1 MMLSF
6 LLTIFTLLSLNFQK
20 DPVYQMVVGSYT
32 KNGNPGI
39 EVFEV
44 NANNGSSKKLYVK
57 ANPNASYLATTQD
70 SKLMYAVSEEGS
82 GSSKLSAYKMD
93 TKGEYQKVNSQST
106 IGDAPCFVSIRES
119 SRTVYVANYSGGS
132 LSVFKTNNWE
142 LQPIAQHI
150 VYKGSSVNRSRQDK
164 PHAHNVIISPDQAHL
179 YVTDLGSD
187 KIYQHK
193 VNADGSV
200 NEKYNAIPVTP
211 GNGPRHLI
219 FNTKGSNAYLINEM
233 TGVVDVFRVK
243 NDQFEKIQTIVADTT
258 SSKSDRGSADIH
270 LSPSGKWLI
279 SSNRVTNNDLTI
291 FAVQAD
297 GSVKKAGHQPVARK
311 PRNFSF
317 TPNGKFVFV
326 ASQDE
331 HKIQVF
337 AFDETTGR
345 LTDTNQ
351 DLNVQMPVCI
361 DFRPMT
367 GSVDPEER
375 IKALGIQLI
384 PPTAPIANYVKVVEA
399 GNLLFLSGH
408 GPDKP
413 GGGQVIGKVGV
424 DLTLEQGQEAARF
437 TAISL
442 ISTLKAHVGD
452 LNRVKR
458 VVKVM
463 GLVNCD
469 ASFTQQPQVM
479 NGCSNLLVD
488 VFGEN
493 GKHVRTSVGT
503 NALPN
508 NIAIEIEMIVELK

>member
-1 MMLSF
+1 MMFSVILGF
-6 LLTIFTLLSLNFQK
+6 LHLISLPFET
-20 DPVYQMVVGSYT
+20 DSVYQMAVGSYT

-39 EVFEV
+39 EVYEV
-44 NANNGSSKKLYVK
+44 NAATGSSKKLYSRN
-57 ANPNASYLATTQD
+57 NPNASYLATTKD
-70 SKLMYAVSEEGS
+70 SRLMYAVSEEGGGNS
-82 GSSKLSAYKMD
+82 RLAAYKLD
-93 TKGEYQKVNSQST
+93 AKGEYQKLNTQPT
-106 IGDAPCFVSIRES
+106 IGDAPCFVSVRES
-119 SRTVYVANYSGGS
+119 SQTVYTANYSGGS
-132 LSVFKTNNWE
+132 LSVFKIKNWE
-142 LQPIAQHI
+142 LEPIAQHI
-150 VYKGSSVNRSRQDK
+150 VYKGSSVNKSRQDK
-164 PHAHNVIISPDQAHL
+164 PHAHNVILSPDQNYL

-187 KIYQHK
+187 KIYQHRIY
-193 VNADGSV
+193 ADGTID
-200 NEKYNAIPVTP
+200 EKYNAISITP

-219 FNTKGSNAYLINEM
+219 FNTKGTYAYLISEM
-233 TGVVDVFRVK
+233 KGVVDVFRVT
-243 NDQFEKIQTIVADTT
+243 NNQFEKIQSVIADTT
-258 SSKSDRGSADIH
+258 TSKNDRGSADIH
-270 LSPSGKWLI
+270 LSPNGKWLI

-291 FAVQAD
+291 FSVQAD
-297 GSVKKAGHQPVARK
+297 GTLKKTGHQPVARK

-326 ASQDE
+326 ASQDD

-337 AFDETTGR
+337 AFDDATGKM
-345 LTDTNQ
+345 TDTKK
-351 DLNVQMPVCI
+351 DIAVQMPVCI
-361 DFRPMT
+361 DFRPLT
-367 GSVDPEER
+367 KNVDPEER

-384 PPTAPIANYVKVVEA
+384 PPTAPIANYVKVVES

-413 GGGQVIGKVGV
+413 GGGLVIGKVGV
-424 DLTLEQGQEAARF
+424 DLTMEQGQEAARF

-452 LNRVKR
+452 LNKIKR

-488 VFGEN
+488 VFGDN

>member
-1 MMLSF
+1 MSF
-6 LLTIFTLLSLNFQK
+6 LLNILPFLFLSFQN

-39 EVFEV
+39 EVYEV
-44 NANNGSSKKLYVK
+44 NANSGAARKLYTRP
-57 ANPNASYLATTQD
+57 NPNASYLATTRD
-70 SKLMYAVSEEGS
+70 GRVMYAVSEEGG
-82 GSSKLSAYKMD
+82 GSSKLTAYKMD
-93 TKGEYQKVNSQST
+93 AKGEYQKINSQST
-106 IGDAPCFVSIRES
+106 IGDGPCFVSIRES
-119 SRTVYVANYSGGS
+119 SQSAYVANYSAGS
-132 LSVFKTNNWE
+132 LSVFRSNNWE

-150 VYKGSSVNRSRQDK
+150 VYKGSSVNKSRQDK
-164 PHAHNVIISPDQAHL
+164 PHAHNAVLSPDQNYL
-179 YVTDLGSD
+179 YVTDLGTD
-187 KIYQHK
+187 RICQHK
-193 VNADGSV
+193 INADGTV
-200 NEKYNAIPVTP
+200 DEKYNAIAITP

-219 FNTKGSNAYLINEM
+219 FNAAGTNAYLISEM
-233 TGVVDVFRVK
+233 KGVVDVFRVK
-243 NDQFEKIQTIVADTT
+243 NNQFEKIQTIVADTT
-258 SSKSDRGSADIH
+258 SSKADRGSADIH

-291 FAVQAD
+291 FSVQSD
-297 GSVKKAGHQPVARK
+297 GSLKKTGHQPVAKR

-326 ASQDE
+326 ASQE
-331 HKIQVF
+331 ENKIQVF
-337 AFDETTGR
+337 AFDEATGK
-345 LTDTNQ
+345 LTDTKK
-351 DLNVQMPVCI
+351 DISVQMPVCI
-361 DFRPMT
+361 DFRPMSKT
-367 GSVDPEER
+367 AVDPEER
-375 IKALGIQLI
+375 IRTLGIQLI
-384 PPTAPIANYVKVVEA
+384 PPTAPIANYVKVVES

-413 GGGQVIGKVGV
+413 DGSQVKGKVGV
-424 DLTLEQGQEAARF
+424 DLTLEQGQEAARY

-458 VVKVM
+458 VVRVM

>member
-6 LLTIFTLLSLNFQK
+6 LLSITTLLSLPFQK
-20 DPVYQMVVGSYT
+20 DSVYQMVVGSYT

-44 NANNGSSKKLYVK
+44 SANNGSSRKLYTK
-57 ANPNASYLATTQD
+57 ANPNGSYLATTRD
-70 SKLMYAVSEEGS
+70 ARVMYVVSEEGG
-82 GSSKLSAYKMD
+82 GSSKLNAYKMD
-93 TKGEYQKVNSQST
+93 AKGEYQRINSQST

-119 SRTVYVANYSGGS
+119 SQTAYVANYSGGS

-150 VYKGSSVNRSRQDK
+150 LYKGSSINKSRQDK
-164 PHAHNVIISPDQAHL
+164 PHAHNVILSPDQNYL

-193 VNADGSV
+193 IYADGTV
-200 NEKYNAIPVTP
+200 DEKYNAISITP

-219 FNTKGSNAYLINEM
+219 FNKAGTNAYLISEM
-233 TGVVDVFRVK
+233 KGVVDVFKVK

-258 SSKSDRGSADIH
+258 TSKADRGSADIH

-291 FAVQAD
+291 FAVQSD
-297 GSVKKAGHQPVARK
+297 GTLKKKGHQPVARK

-326 ASQDE
+326 ASQDDN
-331 HKIQVF
+331 KIQVF
-337 AFDETTGR
+337 AFDEATGA
-345 LTDTNQ
+345 LTDTNK
-351 DLNVQMPVCI
+351 DIEVKMPVCI

-367 GSVDPEER
+367 RSVDPEER

-384 PPTAPIANYVKVVEA
+384 PPTAPIANYVKVVES

-442 ISTLKAHVGD
+442 ISTLKAYVGD
-452 LNRVKR
+452 LNKVKR

-469 ASFTQQPQVM
+469 ASFTQQPKVM
-479 NGCSNLLVD
+479 NGCSDLLVD
-488 VFGEN
+488 IFGDN

>member
-1 MMLSF
+1 
-6 LLTIFTLLSLNFQK
+6 
-20 DPVYQMVVGSYT
+20 
-32 KNGNPGI
+32 
-39 EVFEV
+39 
-44 NANNGSSKKLYVK
+44 
-57 ANPNASYLATTQD
+57 
-70 SKLMYAVSEEGS
+70 
-82 GSSKLSAYKMD
+82 
-93 TKGEYQKVNSQST
+93 
-106 IGDAPCFVSIRES
+106 
-119 SRTVYVANYSGGS
+119 SRTAYVANYSGGS

-150 VYKGSSVNRSRQDK
+150 VYKGSSINKSRQDK
-164 PHAHNVIISPDQAHL
+164 PHAHNVVLSPDQNHL

-193 VNADGSV
+193 INTDGTV
-200 NEKYNAIPVTP
+200 EENYKAIPITA
-211 GNGPRHLI
+211 GNGPRHMV
-219 FNTKGSNAYLINEM
+219 FNAGGTHAYLINEM
-233 TGVVDVFRVK
+233 KGTVDVFRVK
-243 NDQFEKIQTIVADTT
+243 SDQFEKIQTVVADTT

-270 LSPSGKWLI
+270 LSPNGKWLI

-291 FAVQAD
+291 FAVQGD
-297 GSVKKAGHQPVARK
+297 GTLKKKAHQPVARK

-337 AFDETTGR
+337 SFNEATGT
-345 LTDTNQ
+345 LTDTKK
-351 DLNVQMPVCI
+351 DIEVQMPVCI
-361 DFRPMT
+361 DFKPMA

-375 IKALGIQLI
+375 IKSLGIQLI
-384 PPTAPIANYVKVVEA
+384 APTAPVANYVKVVES
-399 GNLLFLSGH
+399 GKLLFLSGH

-413 GGGQVIGKVGV
+413 GGGQVTGKVGV
-424 DLTLEQGQEAARF
+424 DLSLEQGQEAARF

-452 LNRVKR
+452 LNRIKR

-503 NALPN
+503 NALPS